1 MDARGLPSGRSYP
14 MKTRSRF
21 ERKPWSEIDRTV
33 LRELYTEY
41 TAEECAAAMERTVRS
56 VVGQVKALG
65 LRKSREWIAARA
77 RERTLRPGHGSRVGR
92 FRPGLTPWNKGQRFD
107 PGGRSAQTRFRSGER
122 SGRAA
127 ELHKPVGYEVVREGQ
142 LWRKVTDEHRNA
154 HSRFNFKPV
163 SVIVWESANGPVPA
177 GHIVRFRDGMATTV
191 AAEITLDRLELVTRA
206 ENMRR
211 NSIHNYPAPVA
222 GLIRAVKRA
231 EKALRERT

>member
-1 MDARGLPSGRSYP
+1 
-14 MKTRSRF
+14 MKTMTSRS
-21 ERKPWSEIDRTV
+21 ERRAWTDVERTV
-33 LRELYTEY
+33 LRELYREY
-41 TAEECAAAMERTVRS
+41 SAEECAAAIGRTTRS
-56 VVGQVKALG
+56 VINQVRRLG
-65 LRKSREWIAARA
+65 LRKSPEWIAACA
-77 RERTLRPGHGSRVGR
+77 RERTLQPGHGSRAGR
-92 FRPGLTPWNKGQRFD
+92 FLPGLVPWNKGQRFD

-154 HSRFNFKPV
+154 RSRSNFKPV

-211 NSIHNYPAPVA
+211 NSIHNYPPEVVSLVQLRGA
-222 GLIRAVKRA
+222 LNRKINRL
-231 EKALRERT
+231 EKEPTK